1 MRPPG
6 VVSLKRIHILCR
18 KRADHINSSRMRI
31 AAYAAGAELR
41 LKERRMLLS
50 NRKLTT
56 EEKIAKSKLYA
67 ENMEKTQN
75 RLKDMREAKRK
86 LDAEIADELEKAEM
100 VTNQAVGKM
109 FRSRIKDDLPLEK
122 YGEIIE
128 FMFLHEDCAEFIAEV
143 TKKYRQEQ
151 EKAKLA

>member
-1 MRPPG
+1 M
-6 VVSLKRIHILCR
+6 
-18 KRADHINSSRMRI
+18 
-31 AAYAAGAELR
+31 R

-86 LDAEIADELEKAEM
+86 LDAEIADELKKAEM

-109 FRSRIKDDLPLEK
+109 FRSRMKDDLPLEK

-143 TKKYRQEQ
+143 IKEYKLGLEAVKKVNSAPETKVIITD
-151 EKAKLA
+151 L

>member
-1 MRPPG
+1 M
-6 VVSLKRIHILCR
+6 
-18 KRADHINSSRMRI
+18 
-31 AAYAAGAELR
+31 R

-86 LDAEIADELEKAEM
+86 LDAEIADELEKAKM

-109 FRSRIKDDLPLEK
+109 FRNRIKDDLPLEK

-128 FMFLHEDCAEFIAEV
+128 FMFLHEDCAEFIAELI
-143 TKKYRQEQ
+143 KEYKQGL
-151 EKAKLA
+151 EKAKKAETAHKDEAAYSDKGSVSA

>member
-1 MRPPG
+1 MQPAQNCA
-6 VVSLKRIHILCR
+6 SR
-18 KRADHINSSRMRI
+18 KGEC
-31 AAYAAGAELR
+31 Y
-41 LKERRMLLS
+41 LS

-109 FRSRIKDDLPLEK
+109 FRSKIKDALPLEK

-128 FMFLHEDCAEFIAEV
+128 FMFLHEDCAEFIAEI
-143 TKKYRQEQ
+143 TEKYRQEQ
-151 EKAKLA
+151 EKS